1 MELPSHLTRRRR
13 YYYGELLM
21 PPLHPSGPSLVKS
34 LITLALEILDAQKS
48 HPSCLQKRNL
58 AAISCRIR
66 ILLMFLEEARDIASV
81 LPPSVLLCFSELH
94 VVFQG
99 IKLLSEDCMQS
110 SRISVLMEHRKM
122 SEFFH
127 RLSLEMATAL
137 EILPFA
143 LLDVSSEVQEQVELV
158 KKQAKRAKLYV
169 DVQESRLYTEVRRA
183 MGQIERKE
191 APNALKLSEIFSS
204 LGLRNAEDCQREI
217 EKLQAEEVE
226 GLWDTSGPA
235 RRLEDRKV
243 PLSDLIS
250 FVRYGKCVLYGASE
264 TAFELISEML
274 VGIDGL
280 DESEIKIPDDFRC
293 PISLELMRDPVTVAT
308 GQTYERA
315 EITRWI
321 SDGNNHTC
329 PKSGLPLAHTT
340 LIPNFALR
348 NLIRQWCLQ
357 NNVHMSIPRNSSR
370 HTSYSASLSTPTT
383 LEATKLTVEF
393 LLRQLPSASP
403 DTQRH
408 IVGELRVLAKCSSD
422 NRKVV
427 ADAGAIPSLVTLL
440 SASDSRTQEH
450 AVTAILNLSIY
461 APNKLR
467 IVNDG
472 GLDSLIKLLQSGGCE
487 VVRENAAAAL
497 FSLSQATEAAAEMG
511 RKAESIKGLLQI
523 VKEGSARGRRDAASA
538 LFNMA
543 VYEPNREVL
552 VKAGVVAVIVARMTS
567 LPERGGMEEEA
578 LALLAVL
585 AGKGEGRDAIVAT
598 EATLPMLGEV
608 LRVGMS
614 VKGRENSAA
623 ILLSLCKYGGRDV
636 ITKVQR
642 MNGVLAS
649 LHSLLNHGSP
659 RARRKAASLLRMLLR

>member
-1 MELPSHLTRRRR
+1 
-13 YYYGELLM
+13 M
-21 PPLHPSGPSLVKS
+21 PPLRPSASSLVTS
-34 LITLALEILDAQKS
+34 LIKLAFEILDGQKN
-48 HPSCLQKRNL
+48 HPSCCLQKRNL
-58 AAISCRIR
+58 AAISHRIR
-66 ILLMFLEEARDIASV
+66 VLLILLEEVRDTSSSAA

-99 IKLLSEDCMQS
+99 IKLLSEDCIQS

-127 RLSLEMATAL
+127 RLTHEMATVL
-137 EILPFA
+137 EILPLA

-158 KKQAKRAKLYV
+158 KKQAKRAKLSV
-169 DVQESRLYTEVRRA
+169 DGKDSKLYTEVRRA

-191 APNALKLSEIFSS
+191 APNASRLSEVFSS
-204 LGLRNAEDCQREI
+204 LDLRNAENCQREI

-250 FVRYGKCVLYGASE
+250 FVRYCKCVLYGASE
-264 TAFELISEML
+264 TAYEPMAEML
-274 VGIDGL
+274 IGTKENGL
-280 DESEIKIPDDFRC
+280 EESDIRVPDDFRC

-308 GQTYERA
+308 GQTYERE
-315 EITRWI
+315 EINQWI
-321 SDGNNHTC
+321 FDGNNHTC

-340 LIPNFALR
+340 LIPNFSLR
-348 NLIRQWCLQ
+348 NLIRQWCIQ
-357 NNVHMSIPRNSSR
+357 NNVHMSIPRNSSCQTR
-370 HTSYSASLSTPTT
+370 SSMTQSTPTM

-393 LLRQLPSASP
+393 LLQQLPSASP

-408 IVGELRVLAKCSSD
+408 IAGELRVLAKCSSD

-427 ADAGAIPSLVTLL
+427 AEAGAIPSLINLL

-467 IVNDG
+467 IVNSG
-472 GLDSLIKLLQSGGCE
+472 GLDSLIKLLHSGSGE
-487 VVRENAAAAL
+487 IVKENAAAAL
-497 FSLSQATEAAAEMG
+497 FSLSQETQAAAEMG
-511 RKAESIKGLLQI
+511 KKAESIKGLLQI
-523 VKEGSARGRRDAASA
+523 VEEGSARGRRDAASA
-538 LFNMA
+538 LFNLA
-543 VYEPNREVL
+543 VYEPNRAVL
-552 VKAGVVAVIVARMTS
+552 VKAGAVEAVVARMAS

-585 AGKGEGRDAIVAT
+585 AGKAEGRDAIVAM
-598 EATLPMLGEV
+598 EVFLPMLGEV
-608 LRVGMS
+608 LRMGMP
-614 VKGRENSAA
+614 KGKENAAA
-623 ILLSLCKYGGRDV
+623 ILLALCRYGGWGV
-636 ITKVQR
+636 ITKVQSLQ
-642 MNGVLAS
+642 GVLAS
-649 LHSLLNHGSP
+649 LHCLLIHGTP
-659 RARRKAASLLRMLLR
+659 RARRKAASLLRILLR